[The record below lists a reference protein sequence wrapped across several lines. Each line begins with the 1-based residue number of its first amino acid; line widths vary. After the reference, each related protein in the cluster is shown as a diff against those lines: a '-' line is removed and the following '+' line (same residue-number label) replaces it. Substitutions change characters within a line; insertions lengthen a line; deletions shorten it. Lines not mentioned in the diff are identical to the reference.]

1 MGKYDMAIIFAL
13 DENRVNSLDL
23 LSIHCAGC
31 YFKIYQCNM
40 FPISL
45 QGPERATPNVLVV
58 VM

>member
-1 MGKYDMAIIFAL
+1 MTIIFAL

-31 YFKIYQCNM
+31 YFKIYLCNM

-45 QGPERATPNVLVV
+45 QGPERATPNFLIV